1 MRETLGKED
10 TGDQYFPVS
19 HIEKNAPPP
28 PPPGWLIGERVRLM
42 TWWF

>member
-19 HIEKNAPPP
+19 HIEKNAA
-28 PPPGWLIGERVRLM
+28 PGWLIGERVRLM